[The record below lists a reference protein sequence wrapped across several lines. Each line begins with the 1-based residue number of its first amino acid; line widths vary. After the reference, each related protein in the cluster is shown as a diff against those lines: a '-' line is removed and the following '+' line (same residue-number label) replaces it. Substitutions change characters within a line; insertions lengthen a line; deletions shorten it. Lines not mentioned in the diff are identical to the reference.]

1 MPSKTKS
8 KSKSKSKGS
17 EMTDLLGKHTMI
29 FVFVNMGMDHMGKH
43 RCGHCATYENDVWNP
58 LMALSNKRVGLM
70 NMTHEQM
77 EASPLAGTPVDGF
90 PSILLLGKDKVPATF
105 KDISGKETVSFPE
118 ARNLTVMSDIV
129 SRPPTSE
136 NVKTIPTVVKPP
148 VLSNKEMYNSF
159 TSTPFN
165 SKTNARRNK
174 KSTKSVESVVNKG
187 NESDD
192 ENEDADTTVTVPNMD
207 KDVTSLDTQKGSPL
221 EFSPNSDPDEVSA
234 SGKGAVKGGSL
245 YSTLLNVG
253 SKVAP
258 ALLVTASAI
267 ALTRKSK
274 RGKKGKKTRK
284 SRR

>member
-1 MPSKTKS
+1 MA
-8 KSKSKSKGS
+8 
-17 EMTDLLGKHTMI
+17 DLLGKHTMI
-29 FVFVNMGMDHMGKH
+29 FVFVNMGMDHMGNH

-58 LMALSNKRVGLM
+58 LLALSNKRVGLM

-105 KDISGKETVSFPE
+105 KDTSGKETVSFPE

-165 SKTNARRNK
+165 SKTAARRNK
-174 KSTKSVESVVNKG
+174 ESNESAENVVNKG
-187 NESDD
+187 NKSDD
-192 ENEDADTTVTVPNMD
+192 ENEDADADAPVNVPNMD
-207 KDVTSLDTQKGSPL
+207 KDVVGLDTQKDNSSSL
-221 EFSPNSDPDEVSA
+221 EFSPNSDPDDVPT
-234 SGKGAVKGGSL
+234 SGKGAVRGGSL

-258 ALLVTASAI
+258 AALITASAI
-267 ALTRKSK
+267 AFTRKSK
-274 RGKKGKKTRK
+274 RGKKGKKSRK